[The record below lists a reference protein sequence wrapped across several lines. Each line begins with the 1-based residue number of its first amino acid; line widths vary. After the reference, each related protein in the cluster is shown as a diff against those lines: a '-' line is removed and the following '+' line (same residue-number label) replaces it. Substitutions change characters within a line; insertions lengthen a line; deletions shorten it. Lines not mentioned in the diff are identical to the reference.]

1 MESVTSDLL
10 GSLEKT
16 CIFFTTGPDLPFVS
30 IFAVIFP
37 FSPGFKWLELAIA
50 AVQPQDEVTFSITRS
65 SVPAFV
71 IIKSCLSVLLFSIV
85 PKS

>member
-1 MESVTSDLL
+1 MESVTLDLL

-16 CIFFTTGPDLPFVS
+16 CTFFTTGPDLPS
-30 IFAVIFP
+30 IFTFVVILP

-50 AVQPQDEVTFSITRS
+50 AVQPQEEVTFSIIRS
-65 SVPAFV
+65 SLPSFV
-71 IIKSCLSVLLFSIV
+71 IVKVCLSVLLFSTV